1 MKPIFDARNLCT
13 DICKTIFVILEVQFH
28 HERGLSET
36 RYFELFFSTW
46 SRLSPYQKS
55 ASAEAP
61 FNLFWTLTMIL
72 AIFAFWKSYEIF
84 WYKIWVIIFTK
95 SAKLSDLGIPW
106 LRNNRLLLDFFWTFK
121 TLLDTLTYSALNWT
135 MKYFVFLDVIES
147 TRGGWVQDEDMW
159 RSAPRASLW
168 PELSPWLVLDGW
180 IWPYRHFEF

>member
-36 RYFELFFSTW
+36 FYFELFFSTW

-72 AIFAFWKSYEIF
+72 AIFAFWKSYEIVLVQNLGHNLHKKC
-84 WYKIWVIIFTK
+84 KIVRFGNSLSEKQPFTFG
-95 SAKLSDLGIPW
+95 LF
-106 LRNNRLLLDFFWTFK
+106 LDVWKPYWTVN
-121 TLLDTLTYSALNWT
+121 TLTYSAMTPN
-135 MKYFVFLDVIES
+135 
-147 TRGGWVQDEDMW
+147 
-159 RSAPRASLW
+159 
-168 PELSPWLVLDGW
+168 
-180 IWPYRHFEF
+180 